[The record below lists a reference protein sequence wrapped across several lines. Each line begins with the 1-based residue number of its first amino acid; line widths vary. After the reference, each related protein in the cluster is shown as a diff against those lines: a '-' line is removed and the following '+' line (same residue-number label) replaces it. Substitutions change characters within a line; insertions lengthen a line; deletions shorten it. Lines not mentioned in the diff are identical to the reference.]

1 MQYLGRDRP
10 NPIVTKF
17 CILIICILDKI
28 CTVEVVDKMRVETEA
43 ASRVRLMNCR
53 WYIIVIESIFL
64 IEQLSD
70 YYYYYYYYYYA

>member
-10 NPIVTKF
+10 NPILTKF

-28 CTVEVVDKMRVETEA
+28 CTVEVVDKMRAEIGA
-43 ASRVRLMNCR
+43 ASPVRLMNCR
-53 WYIIVIESIFL
+53 WYSIVIESIFL

-70 YYYYYYYYYYA
+70 AAIYVAVTN